1 MDYGNLYSE
10 DGDLIY
16 SGDFKNDKYEGFGE
30 LHQEF
35 DVLFQVSEG
44 SLPKFKHEIILEKY
58 IGDFKGGKKNG
69 DGIVFNRDGSTR
81 YEGKFVNDYFHGEGK
96 YYYPNGDFYIG
107 SFEFGKKVGE
117 GTLYDKEKNI
127 LYSGNYINDRH
138 NGFGIK
144 FYPNRNYYEG
154 EFYKGFMHGKGSLY
168 YKDGKFKYE
177 GNFSYGVC
185 EDESKNFD
193 QEGNE
198 KCMSDKILIK
208 FANALDVIN
217 KITGENKNNDL
228 DDEKKFRKSIH
239 DINDYYNDMNRKLE
253 TDSDNDEI
261 FGENDDENEEDD
273 YKDYDDVKWNLQNLK
288 MIII

>member
-1 MDYGNLYSE
+1 
-10 DGDLIY
+10 
-16 SGDFKNDKYEGFGE
+16 
-30 LHQEF
+30 
-35 DVLFQVSEG
+35 
-44 SLPKFKHEIILEKY
+44 
-58 IGDFKGGKKNG
+58 
-69 DGIVFNRDGSTR
+69 
-81 YEGKFVNDYFHGEGK
+81 
-96 YYYPNGDFYIG
+96 
-107 SFEFGKKVGE
+107 
-117 GTLYDKEKNI
+117 
-127 LYSGNYINDRH
+127 
-138 NGFGIK
+138 
-144 FYPNRNYYEG
+144 
-154 EFYKGFMHGKGSLY
+154 MHGKGSLY

-208 FANALDVIN
+208 FANTLDVIN

-273 YKDYDDVKWNLQNLK
+273 YNDYDDVK
-288 MIII
+288 